1 MRARTVLLVSFLLNV
16 GLAVAALYYLR
27 QARSNPFDESAT
39 NTLTSSLNSN
49 GQIRTKVFLRQ
60 ENFNWQQ
67 VESADYVEYIANL
80 RKIGCPKKT
89 MRDIIVADVNEL
101 FARKRLEDIQQ
112 NDIQWWRSDPD
123 PKQVQ
128 AAAERAK
135 ALETERRGLLTKLL
149 GPDWQESD
157 LSQLAPP
164 KGVPLSGPVLS
175 QLSPEVQKKVQEI
188 VSASQQRTA
197 DYFEAQAKEGQ
208 PPDPGA
214 IARLRE
220 TTRQELTSVL
230 APPVLEEF
238 LLRHSYNADRLR
250 NELRGFESTPEEFR
264 KMFRITDTIDRQ
276 WQLLEGSTD
285 PEAVQKREVLAQQR
299 DAEIKAALPSE
310 RYQLYGLNKDP
321 LYRDAQAVAKQ
332 VGVTEDAILPLY
344 QINQASAL
352 EQDRIRSD
360 SSLTPEEQ
368 LEAIQ
373 TVQQEQLLTLRELFG
388 DEAYKL
394 YLQRKLR

>member
-1 MRARTVLLVSFLLNV
+1 MRARKVLLVSFLLNV
-16 GLAVAALYYLR
+16 GLAMAALHYFR
-27 QARSNPFDESAT
+27 QTRSNPSDNSPT
-39 NTLTSSLNSN
+39 NTLITSLNAT

-67 VESADYVEYIANL
+67 VESADYAEYIANL

-101 FARKRLEDIQQ
+101 FARKRLEDIQE

-123 PKQVQ
+123 PNQVQ
-128 AAAERAK
+128 AAIARAK
-135 ALETERRGLLTKLL
+135 ALETERRTLLTKLL

-164 KGVPLSGPVLS
+164 KGLPLSGPVLS
-175 QLSPEVQKKVQEI
+175 KLSPEVQKKVQDI
-188 VSASQQRTA
+188 VANSQQRTA
-197 DYFEAQAKEGQ
+197 DYLEAQAKDGQ
-208 PPDPGA
+208 QPNPGA
-214 IARLRE
+214 IAQLRE
-220 TTRQELTSVL
+220 ATRQELAAVL
-230 APPVLEEF
+230 APPELEEF

-250 NELRGFESTPEEFR
+250 NELRGFESTPDEFR
-264 KMFRITDTIDRQ
+264 NIFRITDSIDRQ
-276 WQLLEGSTD
+276 LQLLEGSTD
-285 PEAVQKREVLAQQR
+285 PEAVKKREALARQR
-299 DAEIKAALPSE
+299 DEEIKAALPSD
-310 RYQLYGLNKDP
+310 RYQIYALNKDP

-332 VGVTEDAILPLY
+332 VGVPEDAVIPLY

-352 EQDRIRSD
+352 EQDRIRAD
-360 SSLTPEEQ
+360 PSLTPEEQ

-373 TVQQEQLLTLRELFG
+373 VVQQEQLLTLRELLG
-388 DEAYKL
+388 DDAYKL

>member
-1 MRARTVLLVSFLLNV
+1 MRTRTVLLVSLLLNV
-16 GLAVAALYYLR
+16 GLAVAALYSFR
-27 QARSNPFDESAT
+27 SARRNPSDDSSSNGPAT
-39 NTLTSSLNSN
+39 LLNST
-49 GQIRTKVFLRQ
+49 GQIRTRVFLHQ

-101 FARKRLEDIQQ
+101 FARKRLEDIQE

-123 PKQVQ
+123 PRQVQ
-128 AAAERAK
+128 AAAARAK
-135 ALETERRGLLTKLL
+135 ALETERRALLTKLL

-175 QLSPEVQKKVQEI
+175 KLPPEVQKKVQDI
-188 VSASQQRTA
+188 VSSSQQRTA
-197 DYFEAQAKEGQ
+197 DYFEAQAKEGR
-208 PPDPGA
+208 PPDAGA
-214 IARLRE
+214 IARLGE
-220 TTRQELTSVL
+220 TTRQELASVL
-230 APPVLEEF
+230 TPTELEEF
-238 LLRHSYNADRLR
+238 LLRHSYNADHLR

-264 KMFRITDTIDRQ
+264 NIFRITDSIDRQ
-276 WQLLEGSTD
+276 LRLLEGSTD
-285 PEAVQKREVLAQQR
+285 PEAVKKRDALSTQR
-299 DAEIKAALPSE
+299 DDE
-310 RYQLYGLNKDP
+310 RYQIYALNKDP
-321 LYRDAQAVAKQ
+321 IYRDAQAVAKQ
-332 VGVTEDAILPLY
+332 VGVPEDAVIPLY

-360 SSLTPEEQ
+360 TSLTPEEQ

-373 TVQQEQLLTLRELFG
+373 VVQQEQLLTLRELLG
-388 DEAYKL
+388 DETYKL